1 MASNYDIPRIFLG
14 LCLAVFALLM
24 AIFSSSILTVSTN
37 LHRSLIPLFLILTT
51 YAAMMFASSYIEEE
65 HHFWYWSLTAWFT
78 HLGLRAFRTA
88 TPSSRA
94 RAVLLTLTLLLTT
107 RVVRAWIQTGV
118 KHAAAPD
125 VVKTFLHTNPPLLWT
140 LVGITYVWT
149 HQNLVYGLSGGLP
162 PWLAFAV
169 ATGLV
174 LAAFTFKVAFCLE
187 DAPEMVTDF
196 VKGLLRLGFSTP
208 VDGTGL
214 ESIGLVTRARAV
226 FIGLAAGVV
235 LVVGFVLARRRISLD
250 QSGTSSFSS
259 PPPFFF
265 LSFFPFFLVIK
276 GY

>member
-1 MASNYDIPRIFLG
+1 M
-14 LCLAVFALLM
+14 
-24 AIFSSSILTVSTN
+24 
-37 LHRSLIPLFLILTT
+37 
-51 YAAMMFASSYIEEE
+51 
-65 HHFWYWSLTAWFT
+65 
-78 HLGLRAFRTA
+78 
-88 TPSSRA
+88 
-94 RAVLLTLTLLLTT
+94 
-107 RVVRAWIQTGV
+107 
-118 KHAAAPD
+118 
-125 VVKTFLHTNPPLLWT
+125 
-140 LVGITYVWT
+140 
-149 HQNLVYGLSGGLP
+149 
-162 PWLAFAV
+162 
-169 ATGLV
+169 V